1 MKNTSIYIAIISI
14 ALFVSS
20 CEQRIFDELICYNDY
35 QVENKLDTT
44 ITIHLVTDDDR
55 VKNVSYT
62 IPASETQSILL
73 STIIGGR
80 SWTPANYNYITVTYK
95 SHIITDS
102 LLIGNSLR
110 DTQAYKEVSKS
121 TYKRKPF
128 YTLVF
133 SIDSAYIKEHL

>member
-1 MKNTSIYIAIISI
+1 MGF
-14 ALFVSS
+14 L
-20 CEQRIFDELICYNDY
+20 R
-35 QVENKLDTT
+35 LD
-44 ITIHLVTDDDR
+44 
-55 VKNVSYT
+55 
-62 IPASETQSILL
+62 
-73 STIIGGR
+73 
-80 SWTPANYNYITVTYK
+80 YITVTYK